1 MPTVQIN
8 LFRNSEVHGIVSEM
22 CVTQI
27 ALQISAS
34 ADETSHNFSLGLR
47 RKLFFIQ

>member
-8 LFRNSEVHGIVSEM
+8 LCWNSEVHGIVSEK

-27 ALQISAS
+27 TLQISAS
-34 ADETSHNFSLGLR
+34 ADKTSHNFSLGLR
-47 RKLFFIQ
+47 RKLFFKQ